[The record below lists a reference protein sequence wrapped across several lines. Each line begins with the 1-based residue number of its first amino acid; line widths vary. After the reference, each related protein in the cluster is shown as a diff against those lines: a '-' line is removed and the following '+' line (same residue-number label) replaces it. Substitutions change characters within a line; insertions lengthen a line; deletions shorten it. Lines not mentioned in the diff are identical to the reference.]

1 MKTAVIIM
9 NLGTPQQPTKKAV
22 RAFLKEFLSDSRVV
36 EIPRPIW
43 WMILHG
49 IILPFRT
56 PRVTRAYQQIWQDG
70 DSPLRL
76 ITRRQ
81 SEKLQQFLDK
91 SSGGIP
97 PLVTYAMSYAGPDLA
112 SVVNGLRPQG
122 FDNFLVLPL
131 YPQYSATT
139 TGGIYDQ
146 YARII
151 AKSRDIPRLSIIK
164 DYFDNPDYIDALA
177 QSVKRQWQQSGQAD
191 VLLMSFHGIPQRY
204 VDLGDPYY
212 QQCLQTAKSLADQ
225 LQLADDRWQISF
237 QSRLGRASWL
247 TPYTS
252 VVLEKLGR
260 ENIKHV
266 DVICP
271 AFAAD
276 CLETL
281 EEIAEENKD
290 IFIQSGGEQ
299 FHLVPCLNDH
309 DSHIKMMANLLDP
322 YLPSQD

>member
-9 NLGTPQQPTKKAV
+9 NLGTPVQPTKKAV
-22 RAFLKEFLSDSRVV
+22 RAFLKEFLMDRRVV

-43 WMILHG
+43 WLILYG

-56 PRVTRAYQQIWQDG
+56 PRVTRAYQKIWQDG
-70 DSPLRL
+70 ESPLRL

-81 SEKLQQFLDK
+81 SEKLQLLIDQNTA
-91 SSGGIP
+91 GNTTA
-97 PLVTYAMSYAGPDLA
+97 VTHAMSYSGPDLE
-112 SVVNGLRPQG
+112 SVINGFCSQG

-146 YARII
+146 YAQLIGKKRN
-151 AKSRDIPRLSIIK
+151 IPRLTIIK
-164 DYFDNPDYIDALA
+164 DYHDNPDYIEALA
-177 QSVKRQWQQSGQAD
+177 QSVTRQWQQTGQPD

-212 QQCLQTAKSLADQ
+212 QQCSQTAELLAKK
-225 LQLADDRWQISF
+225 LQLADDQWQLSF

-247 TPYTS
+247 SPYTS
-252 VVLEKLGR
+252 VVLEKMGK
-260 ENIKHV
+260 EHVKHV

-281 EEIAEENKD
+281 EEIADENKE
-290 IFIQSGGEQ
+290 IFLESGGEK
-299 FHLVPCLNDH
+299 FHLVSCLNDH
-309 DSHIKMMANLLDP
+309 DSHIEMMAKLLAP
-322 YLPSQD
+322 YLPPQD

>member
-9 NLGTPQQPTKKAV
+9 NLGTPVAPTKKAV
-22 RAFLKEFLSDSRVV
+22 RAFLKEFLCDPRVV
-36 EIPRPIW
+36 EIPRPMW
-43 WMILHG
+43 WLILYG

-56 PRVTRAYQQIWQDG
+56 PRVTRAYQKIWRDG

-81 SEKLQQFLDK
+81 SKKLQELMDQNIAGNTIAV
-91 SSGGIP
+91 SH
-97 PLVTYAMSYAGPDLA
+97 AMSYSGPDLA
-112 SVVNGLRPQG
+112 TVIKDFCSQG

-146 YARII
+146 YARLIN
-151 AKSRDIPRLSIIK
+151 KNRNIPRLTIIK
-164 DYFDNPDYIDALA
+164 DYHDNPDYIDALA
-177 QSVKRQWQQSGQAD
+177 QSVERQWQKTNQPD

-212 QQCLQTAKSLADQ
+212 LQCLKTAELLAGK
-225 LQLADDRWQISF
+225 LQLADDQWQVSF

-247 TPYTS
+247 SPYTS
-252 VVLEKLGR
+252 VVLEKMAKEGV
-260 ENIKHV
+260 KHV

-281 EEIAEENKD
+281 EEIADENKE
-290 IFIQSGGEQ
+290 IFLESGGQQ
-299 FHLVPCLNDH
+299 FNLVSCLNEH
-309 DSHIKMMANLLDP
+309 DSHIKMMANLLAP
-322 YLPSQD
+322 YLSVQD